1 MRKIILIIAALLCID
16 AVQAQE
22 KQQLTQFVNPFVG
35 TDFHGHT
42 FPGATY
48 PFGMVQLSPDTRLTG
63 WDGCSGYHYS
73 DTTVYGFSHTHL
85 SGTGV
90 SDYGDI
96 LIMPVSGYSHP
107 KISNEL
113 YKSSFSHK
121 KEKATPGYYE
131 VYLDS
136 YGILAQLTAGKRVG
150 MHKYTF
156 KKGDKPQIILD
167 LVHRDAVIDSKIEIG
182 GKSIIK
188 GYRQSK
194 KWAEDQIVYFY
205 IEFSEPVADA
215 LLYKDDEISKDDLI
229 KKDGN
234 TKTSGFKKSSLAS
247 TSISGKNC
255 KAIFT
260 FGSSK
265 NNEVILKIGISS
277 VSEENAKLNLYSEVE
292 GWEFEKLRAD
302 VQNAWNSYLNKI
314 EIKTDN
320 LENKKIFY
328 TALYHTAISPNIYSD
343 VNGEYRG
350 MDRKVHK
357 AIGYDQ
363 YTVFSL
369 WDTYRAL
376 HPLFTIIEQN
386 RTVDFIKSFLAM
398 YREAGKLP
406 IWELSGNETNCMIG
420 YHSVSV
426 MADALKKGIGN
437 FDTKYALE
445 AMIESSNKK
454 EFGIDI
460 YARNGYIPAEKE
472 HESVSKTLE
481 YAYDDWCIAQFARMT
496 GRADVY
502 KEYIRRAQ
510 YYKNNFDASTGFMRP
525 KLLGKWLE
533 PFSPTEVN
541 VHFIEANSWQYSFY
555 VPQDIET
562 HIKMVG
568 GDDAYSR
575 KLDELF
581 SASNKTTG
589 RTQVD
594 ITGLIGQ
601 YAHGNEPSHHTAY
614 LYNYTGKPWKT
625 QEIVRQIMTTLYSS
639 APDGLCGNDDC
650 GQMSAWYVFS
660 ALGFYPVTPGDDIYA
675 IGSPLFS
682 SATIYLE
689 DGNNTSNGKT
699 STNKKKFTIN
709 SSGNSK
715 ENIYV
720 NSACLNGNLYSKS
733 YISHKE
739 ILNGSTFDFAMS
751 SSPNLKFA
759 TDYSDRPHSRIS
771 DFPIVENPWFEMPN
785 NIFKDS
791 VIVEIKSALFSGNQT
806 YKGHK
811 IYYKI
816 NNIDIPDKLSG
827 FTEYSGP
834 LTIKSNCT
842 INAYCINDSGEKSF
856 TVTTRLNKIFSE
868 WKIKILSHYNPQ
880 YNAGGDVGLID
891 GVRGELNFRLGGWQ
905 GYQDTDFTAIVDLG
919 SATEINSIGAG
930 FLQDAKS
937 WIWMPKYAEFST
949 SADGVN
955 FETFGI
961 VYNGMEENDLTP
973 KILDFVSAPVDKKSI
988 DNKQNPVKNA
998 TQNVI
1003 QNGTQ
1008 NGTHNCKR
1016 VARYIKVFAK
1026 NIGAI
1031 PDWHDGAG
1039 GQGFIFVDEIFV
1051 Q

>member
-1 MRKIILIIAALLCID
+1 
-16 AVQAQE
+16 
-22 KQQLTQFVNPFVG
+22 
-35 TDFHGHT
+35 
-42 FPGATY
+42 
-48 PFGMVQLSPDTRLTG
+48 
-63 WDGCSGYHYS
+63 
-73 DTTVYGFSHTHL
+73 
-85 SGTGV
+85 
-90 SDYGDI
+90 
-96 LIMPVSGYSHP
+96 
-107 KISNEL
+107 
-113 YKSSFSHK
+113 
-121 KEKATPGYYE
+121 
-131 VYLDS
+131 
-136 YGILAQLTAGKRVG
+136 
-150 MHKYTF
+150 
-156 KKGDKPQIILD
+156 
-167 LVHRDAVIDSKIEIG
+167 
-182 GKSIIK
+182 
-188 GYRQSK
+188 
-194 KWAEDQIVYFY
+194 
-205 IEFSEPVADA
+205 
-215 LLYKDDEISKDDLI
+215 
-229 KKDGN
+229 
-234 TKTSGFKKSSLAS
+234 
-247 TSISGKNC
+247 
-255 KAIFT
+255 
-260 FGSSK
+260 
-265 NNEVILKIGISS
+265 ISS
-277 VSEENAKLNLYSEVE
+277 VSEENAKLNLYSEVT
-292 GWEFEKLRAD
+292 GWEFEKLRTD

-357 AIGYDQ
+357 AEGYDQ

-376 HPLFTIIEQN
+376 HPLFTIIEQK

-398 YREAGKLP
+398 YSEAGKLP

-445 AMIESSNKK
+445 AMIESSNKN

-496 GRADVY
+496 GREDVY

-510 YYKNNFDASTGFMRP
+510 YYKNNFDANAGFMRP
-525 KLLGKWLE
+525 KILGKWLE
-533 PFSPTEVN
+533 PFTPTEVN
-541 VHFIEANSWQYSFY
+541 VHFTEANSWQYSFY

-568 GDDAYSR
+568 GDEAYSR

-650 GQMSAWYVFS
+650 GQMSAWYVLS

-682 SATIYLE
+682 GAEVKLE
-689 DGNNTSNGKT
+689 SG
-699 STNKKKFTIN
+699 KKFTVN

-715 ENIYV
+715 ENVYV
-720 NSACLNGNLYSKS
+720 NSVRLNGNLYSKS

-739 ILNGSTFDFAMS
+739 ILDGSTFDFAMS
-751 SSPNLKFA
+751 PSPNLKFA

-791 VIVEIKSALFSGNQT
+791 VKVDIKSASFAGNQMN
-806 YKGHK
+806 KGLK

-816 NNIDIPDKLSG
+816 NNIDIPRIQGTPDNPVIPDNRPDLLDPLNGYK
-827 FTEYSGP
+827 EYSGP

-905 GYQDTDFTAIVDLG
+905 GYQDTDFTTIIDLG
-919 SATEINSIGAG
+919 SAKEISSIGAG

-973 KILDFVSAPVDKKSI
+973 RILDFVSAPV
-988 DNKQNPVKNA
+988 VK
-998 TQNVI
+998 TTKD
-1003 QNGTQ
+1003 G
-1008 NGTHNCKR
+1008 KR

-1031 PDWHDGAG
+1031 PDWHDGDG

>member
-1 MRKIILIIAALLCID
+1 MKKIFLTITALFFIFT
-16 AVQAQE
+16 AQSQT

-73 DTTVYGFSHTHL
+73 DSTVYGFSHTHL
-85 SGTGV
+85 SGTGA

-96 LIMPVSGYSHP
+96 LIMPVSGYSHSR
-107 KISNEL
+107 ISNEL

-121 KEKATPGYYE
+121 KEKASPGYYE
-131 VYLDS
+131 VFLDS
-136 YGILAQLTAGKRVG
+136 YDILAQLTAEKRVG

-194 KWAEDQIVYFY
+194 QWAQDQIVYFY
-205 IEFSEPVADA
+205 IEFSEPVAEA
-215 LLYKDDEISKDDLI
+215 LLYKDDLI
-229 KKDGN
+229 FNDAN
-234 TKTSGFKKSSLAS
+234 SKSSGAGKL
-247 TSISGKNC
+247 SITNSSVAGKNC
-255 KAIFT
+255 KALFT

-265 NNEVILKIGISS
+265 KNEVILKIGISS

-302 VQNAWNSYLNKI
+302 VQNAWNNYLNKI

-376 HPLFTIIEQN
+376 HPLFTIIEQK

-398 YREAGKLP
+398 YSKAGKLP

-460 YARNGYIPAEKE
+460 YAQNGFIPAEKE

-496 GRADVY
+496 GREDVY
-502 KEYIRRAQ
+502 KEYTRRAQ
-510 YYKNNFDASTGFMRP
+510 YYKNNFDANTGFMRP
-525 KLLGKWLE
+525 KILGKWLE

-541 VHFIEANSWQYSFY
+541 VHFTEANSWQYSFY

-568 GDDAYSR
+568 GDEAYSR

-581 SASNKTTG
+581 SASSKTTG

-625 QEIVRQIMTTLYSS
+625 QEMARQIMATLYSS

-650 GQMSAWYVFS
+650 GQMSAWYVLS
-660 ALGFYPVTPGDDIYA
+660 ALGFYPVTPGNDIYA

-689 DGNNTSNGKT
+689 DGNNTSNGNP
-699 STNKKKFTIN
+699 SINKKKFTIN

-720 NSACLNGNLYSKS
+720 NSIRLNGNLYAKS
-733 YISHKE
+733 YISHKD
-739 ILNGSTFDFAMS
+739 IVDGSTFDFAMS
-751 SSPNLKFA
+751 PSPNFKFA
-759 TDYSDRPHSRIS
+759 TDYSDRPYSRIS
-771 DFPIVENPWFEMPN
+771 DFPIVENPSFEMPN

-791 VIVEIKSALFSGNQT
+791 VLVEIKSAAFSGNQP

-816 NNIDIPDKLSG
+816 NNIDIPRIQGTPDNPVIPDNRPDLLDPLNGYK
-827 FTEYSGP
+827 EYSGP

-868 WKIKILSHYNPQ
+868 WKIKILSRYNPQ

-905 GYQDTDFTAIVDLG
+905 GYQDTDFTAIIDLG
-919 SATEINSIGAG
+919 SAMEINSIGAG

-937 WIWMPKYAEFST
+937 WIWTPKYAEFST

-973 KILDFVSAPVDKKSI
+973 RILDFVSA
-988 DNKQNPVKNA
+988 
-998 TQNVI
+998 
-1003 QNGTQ
+1003 QNG
-1008 NGTHNCKR
+1008 KR

-1026 NIGAI
+1026 NIGPI